1 MAKLNI
7 NKLRSMRSEKRILTL
22 VRMLAGIAL
31 LCGLAPASLVFAAQ
45 VNQPVQVTSGVQY
58 QLLARWDVDRLNQI
72 LQVDTPKFSEIS
84 ITYSPARNAVRLY
97 RVTYPSAIPERGNKP
112 IVATGLLA
120 VPETSGTAFPIVS
133 YQHGT
138 VYEKQQ
144 VPSFPEQSP
153 ETQLMI
159 AQFAGQGYV
168 LVGADYFGMGLSDQP
183 EGYLVKGSHQQATF
197 DMLTASRAVLDDL
210 KLGSTGLFLAGW
222 SQGGF
227 VTMAFLEKLESA
239 GVSVRAAATASAPVD
254 AFVALNGALNF
265 PRKIDAAWL
274 GTIFILSSFS
284 FENYYSVPGL
294 ARSVINDAYYEVSR
308 KAYERQPFDPADIP
322 TDLHKLVRPEYFDPQ
337 FFAASAYGRLAA
349 EAQAYR
355 WIIKTPV
362 RNYYGESDEAVS
374 IGLGQL
380 AMTYQRAIGSGNERV
395 EAISTGKT
403 THRGTFASAVPQW
416 KVWFDALPN

>member
-31 LCGLAPASLVFAAQ
+31 LCGLGPAPLVFAAQ

-168 LVGADYFGMGLSDQP
+168 LVGADYL
-183 EGYLVKGSHQQATF
+183 AWACRT
-197 DMLTASRAVLDDL
+197 SR
-210 KLGSTGLFLAGW
+210 
-222 SQGGF
+222 
-227 VTMAFLEKLESA
+227 
-239 GVSVRAAATASAPVD
+239 
-254 AFVALNGALNF
+254 
-265 PRKIDAAWL
+265 
-274 GTIFILSSFS
+274 
-284 FENYYSVPGL
+284 
-294 ARSVINDAYYEVSR
+294 
-308 KAYERQPFDPADIP
+308 
-322 TDLHKLVRPEYFDPQ
+322 
-337 FFAASAYGRLAA
+337 
-349 EAQAYR
+349 
-355 WIIKTPV
+355 
-362 RNYYGESDEAVS
+362 
-374 IGLGQL
+374 
-380 AMTYQRAIGSGNERV
+380 RAI
-395 EAISTGKT
+395 
-403 THRGTFASAVPQW
+403 W
-416 KVWFDALPN
+416 